1 MTTMMHQSGL
11 LRLVSLNVH
20 PESCSMLNAVIGSYF
35 DDQIMQ
41 SSVAGMLPVNKV
53 LMLPLCP
60 NLMIFRMI
68 RTILRVYFPSF
79 RSMILN

>member
-1 MTTMMHQSGL
+1 MLTAMLGASFDRL
-11 LRLVSLNVH
+11 LSLNIH
-20 PESCSMLNAVIGSYF
+20 SESCSMLNAVIRSYF

-68 RTILRVYFPSF
+68 RTILRVHFPSF